1 MPGDAPMT
9 APPQIFRVTVRN
21 SERTIDCPSDHTIL
35 QAAIA
40 AGIDYPYACATG
52 NCATCISRLE
62 SGEVALLPRADAA
75 LGEAQRQS
83 GLTLACRARPLS
95 DATITWLGRTG
106 S

>member
-1 MPGDAPMT
+1 MSEAPHS
-9 APPQIFRVTVRN
+9 FRVTVRN
-21 SERTIDCPSDHTIL
+21 SGQTIDCAADRTIL

-62 SGEVALLPRADAA
+62 TGEVALLPRSDTA
-75 LGEAQRQS
+75 LGEAQRHA

-95 DATITWLGRTG
+95 DVTISWVARTG
-106 S
+106 D

>member
-1 MPGDAPMT
+1 MT
-9 APPQIFRVTVRN
+9 ETPSVFRVTVRN
-21 SERTIDCPSDHTIL
+21 SERTIECPSNRTIL

-62 SGEVALLPRADAA
+62 SGDVSLLPRADAA
-75 LGEAQRQS
+75 LGEAQRQA

-95 DATITWLGRTG
+95 DVAITWLARSGG
-106 S
+106 